1 MSLGFPVSP
10 ANNATYTVASRT
22 WKFTTGKGWYL
33 LASGAGA
40 TGPAGPTGA
49 TGPAGSTGPAG
60 GPTGATGP
68 AGSAGINGATGAT
81 GPAGGGVTT
90 GKAIAMAIVFGG

>member
-1 MSLGFPVSP
+1 MSLGFPTNP
-10 ANNATYTVASRT
+10 ANNATYSVGART
-22 WKFTTGKGWYL
+22 WKFIEGKGWYL

-40 TGPAGPTGA
+40 TGPIGPTGA
-49 TGPAGSTGPAG
+49 TGPAGPTGPAG

-68 AGSAGINGATGAT
+68 SGVPGTVGATGA
-81 GPAGGGVTT
+81 AGGVTT